1 LQKYLLKR
9 QDMSRPKESFRV
21 ALPNGS
27 SLSVSI
33 FPTRNDPKAE
43 VVSVEI
49 RRPIDENWV
58 TDARL
63 ALYRSPEG
71 KYRQLPDREKP
82 LK

>member
-1 LQKYLLKR
+1 MPQ
-9 QDMSRPKESFRV
+9 PKESFRV
-21 ALPNGS
+21 ALPDGA

-43 VVSVEI
+43 VVSVEV
-49 RRPIDENWV
+49 RRQMDDNWV

-71 KYRQLPDREKP
+71 NYRQLPDREKP
-82 LK
+82 QA